1 MKQELWKDDD
11 MQYSKVTY
19 SIQWPIHWDKLDES
33 KFITSEEAQQK
44 FINGEFYFSV
54 LWSKSGEIVAII
66 DYTGTQVSIQIFENG
81 FFEGQPRKVPNIWSV
96 YRAEPQKDYQNLILA
111 QYRDCNRHYNF
122 HNGVANLLIT
132 SEFLGHDM
140 SFKGHYDKNF
150 LKPLSI
156 TFDDYQTLFDDQ
168 IMIQKMVN
176 SIEFVE
182 KKRRRK

>member
-1 MKQELWKDDD
+1 

-44 FINGEFYFSV
+44 FINGEFYFAV
-54 LWSKSGEIVAII
+54 FWSEQREIVAII
-66 DYTGTQVSIQIFENG
+66 DYTGIHVSIQIFENG

-96 YRAEPQKDYQNLILA
+96 YQAVPQKNYQNLIFA
-111 QYRDCNRHYNF
+111 QYRNCNRHYNF
-122 HNGVANLLIT
+122 HNGVANLLIA
-132 SEFLGHDM
+132 SESLGHDIL
-140 SFKGHYDKNF
+140 FKGHYDTNL

-156 TFDDYQTLFDDQ
+156 TFDDYQTLFDNQ

>member
-66 DYTGTQVSIQIFENG
+66 DYTGTCVSIQIFENG

-96 YRAEPQKDYQNLILA
+96 YRAEPQNDYQNLIFA

-132 SEFLGHDM
+132 NGFLGHDM
-140 SFKGHYDKNF
+140 SVKGHYDKNF

-156 TFDDYQTLFDDQ
+156 TFDDYQTLFDNQ